1 MMGVSKNRGT
11 LKKVWFIMEKK
22 LYFSDDSGENPLF
35 SEFHPDVFSS
45 FFGNKSLR
53 LPRGSTSRGSPHG
66 HVGCDGLD
74 LATVVFLLAAGGR
87 TPGR

>member
-1 MMGVSKNRGT
+1 MDGENHGKNPILNWMIR
-11 LKKVWFIMEKK
+11 
-22 LYFSDDSGENPLF
+22 GENPLF

-53 LPRGSTSRGSPHG
+53 LPRGSTSRGSPLGHG
-66 HVGCDGLD
+66 GCDGLD
-74 LATVVFLLAAGGR
+74 LATLAFLLAAGGR